1 VSGVDDRS
9 GRWGW
14 RLTSAVTVL
23 VYIFLFATRKRGSF
37 TS

>member
-1 VSGVDDRS
+1 MSDGAI
-9 GRWGW
+9 GW
-14 RLTSAVTVL
+14 RAINVASVL